1 MKPSLSTIL
10 RLAPFAPAM
19 MLTTAVSTLNAG
31 MTSADDWISALPH
44 ELAAQRALLH
54 RLLAAVT
61 VDQQWDW
68 LELGCSVAE
77 GRGDALSDLD
87 VALGYATA
95 DAPPVEVVTA
105 LVERLGSVVEVS
117 AQPFEGLPRWW
128 VQYQDGIQLDLVVVS
143 ANYRSGRAP
152 GSVALLNRSGRL
164 TDTFTPS
171 LWSAAADDPRNW
183 MLDGWEALAN
193 VAKYLHRQSVLEA
206 LEQLSRAR
214 ERVLQLWAI
223 AEQVPYPAFG
233 LVSLLDNPG
242 ATLPPAIE
250 ATYPLAS
257 AADVRTAALTTAELL
272 GMAAD
277 RAQPGLATALGPYVI
292 CRLHGPR

>member
-1 MKPSLSTIL
+1 
-10 RLAPFAPAM
+10 
-19 MLTTAVSTLNAG
+19 
-31 MTSADDWISALPH
+31 MTSAEDWISALPS

-95 DAPPVEVVTA
+95 GPPPVEVVTA
-105 LVERLGSVVEVS
+105 LVEGLGSVVEVS
-117 AQPFEGLPRWW
+117 AQPFDGRPRWW
-128 VQYQDGIQLDLVVVS
+128 VQYQDGTQLDLVVVS
-143 ANYRSGRAP
+143 ADYRPGRAP
-152 GSVALLNRSGRL
+152 GSVALLDRSGRL

-242 ATLPPAIE
+242 ASLPPAIE
-250 ATYPLAS
+250 ATYARAS
-257 AADVRTAALTTAELL
+257 AHDVRTAALTTAALL

-277 RAQPGLATALGPYVI
+277 RAQPGLATALRPYVI
-292 CRLHGPR
+292 RRLHGPR